1 MIDFDYTNRTRIIF
15 GKGKENEVG
24 NILSSYGFKRVLVTY
39 GGGSVKKNGL
49 LQKVLELLDEKRIF
63 HVEFGGILPNPI
75 REYSKKGVEIA
86 RLNQID
92 CVLAIGGGSVI
103 DVSKSIAVSFDYE
116 GDPFDF
122 NLKKVTPK
130 SALPIG
136 VVLTIAAA
144 GSESST
150 SCVIQDEKTEIKQGF
165 NSDLVRPLFAI
176 ENPELTY
183 EVSPYQTACGITDI
197 MMHSLERY
205 FNESGAFEL
214 SDEWALALVKNV
226 MAAGVAALKNPR
238 DYDARAALM
247 LNSSLSHDGLTSL
260 GKKTVFVVHPLE
272 HAISGYKKEVAHGAG
287 IAVCYLGWAKYW
299 VNKKPEK
306 FAHLAESLFNIHGES
321 TLETAIMG
329 VASIERFYKS
339 IGMPTSLN
347 ELGLSEADIPNLV
360 KIATGNGTRVVGLCP
375 EPLNEKAVDEIYH
388 NCLVKD

>member
-1 MIDFDYTNRTRIIF
+1 MIDFDFTNRTRIIF
-15 GKGKENEVG
+15 GKGKENEVAD
-24 NILSSYGFKRVLVTY
+24 ILSSYGFKRVLITY
-39 GGGSVKKNGL
+39 GGGSVKRNGL
-49 LQKVLELLDEKRIF
+49 LQKVISLLDEKGIF

-92 CVLAIGGGSVI
+92 CILAIGGGSVI
-103 DVSKSIAVSFDYE
+103 DVSKSIAVSYHYD

-122 NLKKVTPK
+122 NLKKVTPT

-136 VVLTIAAA
+136 VILTISAA

-165 NSDLVRPLFAI
+165 NSELVRPLFAI

-183 EVSPYQTACGITDI
+183 DVSAYQTACGITDI

-205 FNESGAFEL
+205 FNESGAYQL
-214 SDEWALALVKNV
+214 SDDWALALVKNV
-226 MAAGVAALKNPR
+226 MSAGLAALKNPH

-247 LNSSLSHDGLTSL
+247 IDSSLSHDGLTSL
-260 GKKTVFVVHPLE
+260 GKKSVFVVHPLE

-287 IAVCYLGWAKYW
+287 IAVCYLGWASCW
-299 VNKKPEK
+299 ASKKPEK
-306 FAHLAESLFNIHGES
+306 FARLAECLFNIHGES
-321 TLETAIMG
+321 TQETAIMG
-329 VASIERFYKS
+329 VASFERFYKS
-339 IGMPTSLN
+339 IGMPTTLN
-347 ELGLSEADIPNLV
+347 ELGLSEKDIPNLV

-375 EPLNEKAVDEIYH
+375 EPLNVTAVEEIYR
-388 NCLVKD
+388 NRLLK

>member
-1 MIDFDYTNRTRIIF
+1 MIGFDYVNRTRIIF
-15 GKGKENEVG
+15 GKEKKNEVG

-39 GGGSVKKNGL
+39 GGGSVKKSGL
-49 LQKVLELLDEKRIF
+49 LQKVLESLDEKDIF

-86 RLNQID
+86 RLNKVD
-92 CVLAIGGGSVI
+92 CILAIGGGSVI
-103 DVSKSIAVSFDYE
+103 DVSKSIAASFDYD

-122 NLKKVTPK
+122 NLKKVAPS

-150 SCVIQDEKTEIKQGF
+150 SCVIQDEKTGVKQGF

-176 ENPELTY
+176 ENPELTFG
-183 EVSPYQTACGITDI
+183 VSAYQTACGITDI

-205 FNESGAFEL
+205 FNESGPFEL

-226 MAAGVAALKNPR
+226 MAAGITALKNPC

-247 LNSSLSHDGLTSL
+247 LDSSLSHDGLTSL
-260 GKKTVFVVHPLE
+260 GKKSVFVVHPLE

-306 FAHLAESLFNIHGES
+306 FAHLAERLFNIHGES
-321 TLETAIMG
+321 TLETAIMS
-329 VASIERFYKS
+329 VASFEKFYKS

-347 ELGLSEADIPNLV
+347 ELGLSEADIPSLV

-375 EPLNEKAVDEIYH
+375 EPLNEKAVDEIYR
-388 NCLVKD
+388 NCLIKN

>member
-1 MIDFDYTNRTRIIF
+1 MIDFDYVNRTRIIF

-24 NILSSYGFKRVLVTY
+24 IILSSYGFKRVLVTY
-39 GGGSVKKNGL
+39 GGGSVKKSGL
-49 LQKVLELLDEKRIF
+49 LQKVLKLLDEKDIF

-86 RLNQID
+86 RLNKID
-92 CVLAIGGGSVI
+92 CILAIGGGSVI
-103 DVSKSIAVSFDYE
+103 DVSKSIAASFDYD

-122 NLKKVTPK
+122 NLKKVTPS

-150 SCVIQDEKTEIKQGF
+150 SCVIQDEETGVKQGF

-176 ENPELTY
+176 ENPELTFG
-183 EVSPYQTACGITDI
+183 VSPYQTACGITDI

-214 SDEWALALVKNV
+214 SDEWALSLVKNV
-226 MAAGVAALKNPR
+226 MAAGLAALKNPC

-260 GKKTVFVVHPLE
+260 GKKSVFVVHPLE

-306 FAHLAESLFNIHGES
+306 FAYLAERLFNIHGES

-329 VASIERFYKS
+329 VASIEKFYKS

-347 ELGLSEADIPNLV
+347 ELALSEADIPSLV

-375 EPLNEKAVDEIYH
+375 EPLDEKAVNEIYH
-388 NCLVKD
+388 NCLVKN

>member
-1 MIDFDYTNRTRIIF
+1 MIGFDYVNRTRIIF
-15 GKGKENEVG
+15 GKEKENEVG

-39 GGGSVKKNGL
+39 GGGSVKKSGL
-49 LQKVLELLDEKRIF
+49 LQKVLESLDEKDIF

-86 RLNQID
+86 RLNKVD
-92 CVLAIGGGSVI
+92 CILAIGGGSVI
-103 DVSKSIAVSFDYE
+103 DVSKSIAASFDYD

-122 NLKKVTPK
+122 NLKKVAPS

-150 SCVIQDEKTEIKQGF
+150 SCVIQDEKTGVKQGF

-176 ENPELTY
+176 ENPELTFG
-183 EVSPYQTACGITDI
+183 VSAYQTACGITDI

-205 FNESGAFEL
+205 FNESGPFEL

-226 MAAGVAALKNPR
+226 MAAGITALKNPC

-247 LNSSLSHDGLTSL
+247 LDSSLSHDGLTSL
-260 GKKTVFVVHPLE
+260 GKKSVFVVHPLE

-306 FAHLAESLFNIHGES
+306 FAHLAERLFNIHGES

-329 VASIERFYKS
+329 VASFEKFYKS

-347 ELGLSEADIPNLV
+347 ELGLSEADIPSLV

-375 EPLNEKAVDEIYH
+375 EPLNEKAVDEIYR
-388 NCLVKD
+388 NCLIKN